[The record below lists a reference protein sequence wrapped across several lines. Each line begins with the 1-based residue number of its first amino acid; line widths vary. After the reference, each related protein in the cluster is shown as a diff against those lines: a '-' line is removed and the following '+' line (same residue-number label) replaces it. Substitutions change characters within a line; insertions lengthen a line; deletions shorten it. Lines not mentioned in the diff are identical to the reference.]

1 MQAHP
6 LGNGATN
13 IILINKEKIQ
23 RTIIKNKTIMTTFFI
38 EALVFILVLLLF
50 ALFASWIGKFNGN
63 RKEQFIEKTLSRKE
77 AFIDKSIENVLDK
90 VSTTVTSCIDMARD
104 SSKIGPW
111 YLVVY
116 TQDSNYPIWI
126 SNNTIRS
133 VHPDSANNKIIVKQF
148 NGEDMV
154 IENVI
159 SYELCSANEMC
170 DYDM

>member
-1 MQAHP
+1 M
-6 LGNGATN
+6 N
-13 IILINKEKIQ
+13 IIFS
-23 RTIIKNKTIMTTFFI
+23 TIIAII
-38 EALVFILVLLLF
+38 ILLLF
-50 ALFASWIGKFNGN
+50 TIFAAWIGKFNA
-63 RKEQFIEKTLSRKE
+63 KDKLAFIEKTLSRKE
-77 AFIDKSIENVLDK
+77 AFIDKSIEKVLDK
-90 VSTTVTSCIDMARD
+90 VSTTVTSGIDMASD

-148 NGEDMV
+148 NGEDIV
-154 IENVI
+154 IENVE
-159 SYELCSANEMC
+159 SYELCSGSDMC